1 MSQSVS
7 LKRKHGEEEENEGC
21 KRRKHESEDEKEVIL
36 SSGEEDDEELY
47 CRNQIFPEE
56 EKDAHLSE
64 EEVLLQDM
72 RTAIDNGN
80 LADIKALFAAANSIF
95 SGHHSCRLLYGM
107 TLVQAATRALLKD
120 RSNQVRLDILKYFIF
135 EQKCDADAYG
145 GNFPSS
151 LGMVCK
157 ANDVELVRLICSR
170 VKFLEYATRDPP
182 EDMEETDAKEITDY
196 IYPIEC
202 AIQHGHVEAIK
213 VLVDEFGYQYK
224 HKQKFKYPLHFVV
237 DSCGRRAAKMIPF
250 LVKSDPGLLEGYN
263 KKGHTAL
270 THALLTGKKEAAVA
284 LHGCGANPQR
294 LEQVIKTNALV
305 CFHDIRS
312 KLSPEMLSLYESF
325 VANGLN

>member
-1 MSQSVS
+1 MSQHDS
-7 LKRKHGEEEENEGC
+7 LKRKHEEGEEDYDLL
-21 KRRKHESEDEKEVIL
+21 KRRKHKSGYEEEVIL
-36 SSGEEDDEELY
+36 SSGEEDEELY
-47 CRNQIFPEE
+47 CTDSNQIFSE
-56 EKDAHLSE
+56 EKDEAQFSE
-64 EEVLLQDM
+64 KEVLLQDM

-80 LADIKALFAAANSIF
+80 LTDIKTLFAA
-95 SGHHSCRLLYGM
+95 GYQSCRLLHGM
-107 TLVQAATRALLKD
+107 TLVQAATRALLQD

-157 ANDVELVRLICSR
+157 ANDVELVRLICSH
-170 VKFLEYATRDPP
+170 VKFLEYATRDPS
-182 EDMEETDAKEITDY
+182 EDTDY
-196 IYPIEC
+196 IYPIEYT
-202 AIQHGHVEAIK
+202 IQHGHPEALK

-237 DSCGRRAAKMIPF
+237 DSGRHAAEMIPL
-250 LVKSDPGLLEGYN
+250 LVKADSRLLNGYN

-270 THALLTGKKEAAVA
+270 THALLTGKKDAAVV

-294 LEQVIKTNALV
+294 LEQVTRNEVLV

-312 KLSPEMLSLYESF
+312 KLSPEMLSLYDSF